1 MTVNVEGIALCL
13 WSSVEVVTFP
23 FDAAP
28 AGVCAYV
35 LFETV
40 VDIKKGKTTCLGHIT
55 EKCQKDFHKLLS
67 EFTIFLFSV
76 E

>member
-1 MTVNVEGIALCL
+1 MSCL
-13 WSSVEVVTFP
+13 K
-23 FDAAP
+23 
-28 AGVCAYV
+28 
-35 LFETV
+35 V